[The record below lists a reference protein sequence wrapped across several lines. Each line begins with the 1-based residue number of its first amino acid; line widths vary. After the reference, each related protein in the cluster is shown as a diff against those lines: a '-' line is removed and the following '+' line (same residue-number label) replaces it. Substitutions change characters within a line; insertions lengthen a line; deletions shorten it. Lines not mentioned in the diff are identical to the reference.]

1 MSWSE
6 FLIRLYAYKRI
17 EKNEWY
23 KVREIAHASLV
34 GSHLN
39 PKKIPSKEKF
49 MPLERKKKV
58 KMNERM
64 LERILKAKEV
74 YNQQKAQNGR

>member
-1 MSWSE
+1 M
-6 FLIRLYAYKRI
+6 

-39 PKKIPSKEKF
+39 PKKITSKEKF
-49 MPLERKKKV
+49 MHLERKKRV
-58 KMNERM
+58 KMNDRM